1 MKGSSTSAW
10 YTRFARL
17 GSFTFCWLRC
27 GNCPIKGIALIV
39 WKCGHNEFRL
49 QSRKIHLKVEN
60 AFDADEWN
68 ATSIVSR
75 LCELVRDQFLVLL
88 LISANKCL
96 LINVTAFRGNCSSFI
111 KWELLFLYTFGNENI
126 NLCCS
131 RCVYIIYTSLA
142 HSLEA
147 QRQSCWAEVG
157 HEQQEALHETD
168 NTRSCCCAVLCAVQ
182 PAAGSCHW
190 TPLNLNTFYSLT
202 HASA

>member
-17 GSFTFCWLRC
+17 GSFTLCWLRC

-49 QSRKIHLKVEN
+49 QNRKIHLKVEN

-68 ATSIVSR
+68 ATSIVSG
-75 LCELVRDQFLVLL
+75 LCQFVRDQFLVLL

-131 RCVYIIYTSLA
+131 RCVYIIYTQHRDRAAELKWVTSSRRHCMKLII
-142 HSLEA
+142 LEA
-147 QRQSCWAEVG
+147 G
-157 HEQQEALHETD
+157 T
-168 NTRSCCCAVLCAVQ
+168 VLCSVLCSQ
-182 PAAGSCHW
+182 LQAAATERH
-190 TPLNLNTFYSLT
+190 LILIHLT
-202 HASA
+202 V